1 MASLFTNGIPM
12 STRFTPATL
21 FLIISG
27 CLLLMI
33 SFGIRSSYGL
43 YLRPIEAATGWG
55 RDTIGFALA
64 LQNLSWGVM
73 SIFTG
78 GLADR
83 FGNRNV
89 LLGGA
94 LIYAFGVYLTAG
106 VSDLLTLNA
115 GLGFL
120 VGAGVAGTSFGIVL
134 PALAQAVAPD
144 RRDFILGLGTACGSA
159 GQFLMVPLVQLFI
172 SDVGWVNSLH
182 ILTAVALLMMV
193 FALPLKVTPNTSQV
207 EMDHGFSETIR
218 LAAKHKSYWLL
229 VFGFFVCGFHV
240 AFITAHMPA
249 YLSDLGF
256 AHQVGAWSLSLIGL
270 FNIFGALWAGAIC
283 RKHSRS
289 MLLVGIYAG
298 RTIAITLFLITPVS
312 LVSVLIFSAVMGL
325 LWLATVPPT
334 SGLVMSMFGT
344 RYMATLYGFV
354 FFSHQLGSFSGV
366 WLGGWLYESFGS
378 YDMIWWA
385 GIFFGLL
392 AVVLHW
398 PIDERP
404 HPDFMKTEPVK

>member
-1 MASLFTNGIPM
+1 MTQRLSP
-12 STRFTPATL
+12 STI
-21 FLIISG
+21 FLIASG

-43 YLRPIEAATGWG
+43 YMRPIEASTDWG
-55 RDTIGFALA
+55 RDIIGFALA
-64 LQNLSWGVM
+64 LQNLSWGIM
-73 SIFTG
+73 SVFTG

-89 LLGGA
+89 LFGGA
-94 LIYAFGVYLTAG
+94 LVYALGVYLTAG
-106 VSDLLTLNA
+106 VSDLFTLNA

-134 PALAQAVAPD
+134 PALVQSVPPE
-144 RRDFILGLGTACGSA
+144 RRDWVLGLGTACGSA
-159 GQFLMVPLVQLFI
+159 GQFALVPLVQMFI
-172 SDVGWVNSLH
+172 SDFGWINSLH
-182 ILTAVALLMMV
+182 ILTAIALLMMLLAIPLNAKKSSV
-193 FALPLKVTPNTSQV
+193 ITETDQGFA
-207 EMDHGFSETIR
+207 ETVR
-218 LAAKHKSYWLL
+218 LAAGHKSYWLL

-249 YLSDLGF
+249 YLSDLGL

-270 FNIFGALWAGAIC
+270 FNIAGAFWAGNIC

-289 MLLVGIYAG
+289 KLLVAIYGG
-298 RTIAITLFLITPVS
+298 RTIAIALFLIFPIT
-312 LVSVLIFSAVMGL
+312 LTSVLIFSAVMGL

-334 SGLVMSMFGT
+334 SGIVMNMFGT

-354 FFSHQLGSFSGV
+354 FFSHQVGSFSGV
-366 WLGGWLYESFGS
+366 WLGGYLYETYGH
-378 YDMIWWA
+378 YEYIWWA

-392 AVVLHW
+392 AVLLHW
-398 PIDERP
+398 PIDEKP
-404 HPDFMKTEPVK
+404 HPSFVTKES

>member
-1 MASLFTNGIPM
+1 MTQRLNPT
-12 STRFTPATL
+12 TL
-21 FLIISG
+21 FLIASG

-43 YLRPIEAATGWG
+43 YMRPIEASTGWG

-64 LQNLSWGVM
+64 LQNLSWGIM

-89 LLGGA
+89 LIGGA
-94 LIYAFGVYLTAG
+94 VIYALGVYLTAG
-106 VSDLLTLNA
+106 VSDLLMLNT
-115 GLGFL
+115 GVGFL

-134 PALAQAVAPD
+134 PALVQAVSPD
-144 RRDFILGLGTACGSA
+144 RRDFVLGLGTACGSA
-159 GQFLMVPLVQLFI
+159 GQFLMVPMVQMFI

-182 ILTAVALLMMV
+182 ILTAIALFMMLL
-193 FALPLKVTPNTSQV
+193 ALPLKTSSKAQHI
-207 EMDHGFSETIR
+207 ESDRGFSETLR

-270 FNIFGALWAGAIC
+270 FNVIGALWAGAIC

-298 RTIAITLFLITPVS
+298 RTVAITLFIVTPIS
-312 LVSVLIFSAVMGL
+312 LASVLVFSAVMGL

-366 WLGGWLYESFGS
+366 WLGGWLYETLGS

-392 AVVLHW
+392 AVILHW
-398 PIDERP
+398 PIDGRP
-404 HPDFMKTEPVK
+404 HPDFIDPSENQKVTS